1 MAIFA
6 DDLKRIAMS
15 AELARTL
22 SRAAEYAQGQSHDQI
37 QLEHLLLA
45 LSDDPDAAVVLSAS
59 HVDANLLKADVSQ
72 YLGGLTER
80 IVDGATW
87 PTVAPDLKRIL
98 GAAAAAAA
106 HGRRRDIN
114 GAIVLAAIIGDGRS
128 PAAHML

>member
-45 LSDDPDAAVVLSAS
+45 
-59 HVDANLLKADVSQ
+59 
-72 YLGGLTER
+72 
-80 IVDGATW
+80 
-87 PTVAPDLKRIL
+87 
-98 GAAAAAAA
+98 
-106 HGRRRDIN
+106 
-114 GAIVLAAIIGDGRS
+114 
-128 PAAHML
+128 